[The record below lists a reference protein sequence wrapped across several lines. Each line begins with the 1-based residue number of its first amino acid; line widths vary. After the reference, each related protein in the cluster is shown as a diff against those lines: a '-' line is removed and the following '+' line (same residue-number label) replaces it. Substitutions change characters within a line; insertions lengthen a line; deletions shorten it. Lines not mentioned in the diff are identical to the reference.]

1 MPNVSEGLTSPQ
13 GGASQSV
20 SPTPE
25 NGSSPPHENGHSA
38 HTGHGK
44 AGFWALALG
53 SMGVVYG
60 DIGTSPLYAFREALT
75 AAGAAHGGVQRED
88 VIGILSLILWTL
100 MIIVTL
106 KYVLILLRADNDGE
120 GGTLSLMALAQRA
133 IGKPTLI
140 ITTLGIAGAALFYGD
155 ALITPA
161 ISVLSAV
168 EGLKLVTNRFEPYVV
183 PLTIV
188 ILIAL
193 FMVQS
198 RGTAKVAVFFG
209 PIMLVWFALMGV
221 GGLIHIVDDFDVFSA
236 LNPVHAV
243 RFLLS
248 NGIVGLIAL
257 GAVFLSVTGAEALYA
272 DLGHFGRKPIQTAW
286 IGLVFPALSLNY
298 MGQAALVLK
307 DPSKLENPFY
317 LLFPEWMLLPVVI
330 VATVATVIASQAVI
344 SGAYSL
350 TRQAIQLKLVPRLD
364 VRHTSETQAGQIYMP
379 QINYMILIGVLFL
392 VLLFE
397 SSSRLATAYG
407 IAVTGTMIVDATL
420 AFVVIWK
427 RWQWP
432 VWAAGILMT
441 PFLVIDVIFFGANLL
456 KLFEGGYI
464 PLTMAA
470 ILMVT
475 IRIWVRGTKILFD
488 KSRKDDIPMADLARS
503 LEKKPPHVV
512 PGTAVFL
519 TSDPVTTPASL
530 LHSLKH
536 YKVLHEKNVLLTVKT
551 APQPRVPQSERV
563 KMEPIDDRF
572 LRVSLSFGYMEE
584 PNVPKAL
591 ALCRKMG
598 WKFDIMSTS
607 FFVSRRNLKRA
618 AKSELSPWQ
627 DSVFI
632 ALANNASDATDYFHI
647 PTGRVVEIGAQ
658 IAI

>member
-1 MPNVSEGLTSPQ
+1 MPNMSEGLSSSHGEAPNPASPHQ
-13 GGASQSV
+13 THSA
-20 SPTPE
+20 
-25 NGSSPPHENGHSA
+25 HENGHGA
-38 HTGHGK
+38 HGGHAK
-44 AGFWALALG
+44 AGFWTLALG

-60 DIGTSPLYAFREALT
+60 DIGTSPLYAFREALL

-100 MIIVTL
+100 TIIVTL

-133 IGKPTLI
+133 MGKRTIL
-140 ITTLGIAGAALFYGD
+140 ITTLGVAGAALFYGD

-161 ISVLSAV
+161 ISVLSAI
-168 EGLKLVTNRFEPYVV
+168 EGLKLVTDRFVPYVL

-198 RGTAKVAVFFG
+198 RGTAKVANFFG
-209 PIMLVWFALMGV
+209 PVMLVWFGLLAF
-221 GGLIHIVDDFDVFSA
+221 GGLIHIVDDLEVFYA
-236 LNPVHAV
+236 LNPYHAV
-243 RFLLS
+243 HFLLS
-248 NGIVGLIAL
+248 NGMIGLVAL

-286 IGLVFPALSLNY
+286 IGLVFPALALNY
-298 MGQAALVLK
+298 LGQGALVLK
-307 DPSKLENPFY
+307 APENLENPFF
-317 LLFPEWMLLPVVI
+317 LLFPDWMLFPVV
-330 VATVATVIASQAVI
+330 VLAALATVIASQAVI

-350 TRQAIQLKLVPRLD
+350 TRQAIQLKLVPRLE

-379 QINYMILIGVLFL
+379 QINYMILGGVLLL

-432 VWAAGILMT
+432 IWAAGILMT
-441 PFLVIDVIFFGANLL
+441 PFLAIDVIFFGANLL

-519 TSDPVTTPASL
+519 TSDPQTTPASL

-551 APQPRVPQSERV
+551 APQPRVAASERV

-572 LRVSLSFGYMEE
+572 LRVSLTFGYMEE

-627 DSVFI
+627 DSIFI